1 MAKKKTTTHSYLP
14 WSKEENPILLTYED
28 ESSTACAVNVSLRD
42 PPMRLRRSGLAQ
54 ISDIGPS
61 ANQASVIRRPE
72 KPLYEQILFLVR
84 NMEVLTDP
92 QMTYVRTLPKDK
104 VLEIVDIYNR
114 IMRNVN
120 DAFS

>member
-1 MAKKKTTTHSYLP
+1 MDKRTHRYLP
-14 WSKEENPILLTYED
+14 WSKEENPILF
-28 ESSTACAVNVSLRD
+28 
-42 PPMRLRRSGLAQ
+42 
-54 ISDIGPS
+54 SDIGPS
-61 ANQASVIRRPE
+61 ASPASVIRKPD

-120 DAFS
+120 EAFS